1 MNRNQIGTAP
11 RGQLFASSMLARGLI
26 LALSTFASVAHA
38 GTLPTGGA
46 VAAGSATIATSP
58 ASVVVTQ
65 ASDRAIINWT
75 GFSVGQGNTIT
86 FNQPGATS
94 ATLNRVTGATT
105 STIAGQIVSNG
116 AVYLINP
123 NGIAITATGSVDT
136 AGGFIASTLDIADSD
151 FMAGRA
157 NFAGKG
163 ASASVSNAGR
173 IVAGQGAYVALL
185 GGSVANAGTITVPL
199 GKVGLASGEQVTL
212 DLNGNGFMQVA
223 LPTNT
228 LTGTSALI
236 DNSGTITVN
245 GGFAQLSAATVKNA
259 VRNVINMSGVINA
272 DSATGSAGHIQLWGG
287 DGGTVA
293 ATGTLTA
300 RATGAA
306 GDGGLVETSGAAVD
320 FTGLKVN
327 TSSIGG
333 KTGTWLVDPYGLIV
347 DTASANTISAN
358 LATTD
363 VALTTTGGN
372 TTGPGIPIT
381 DPYAGASVVDINAIY
396 INAPIS
402 WSSQHELY
410 LGSGSDIIIT
420 AAINGPN
427 GSLVLN
433 TNELNPSP
441 AAATYRTIS
450 DTAAV
455 NVGLFQLRE
464 GNWVQNT
471 PVLPAFYARDFQ
483 IAPNP
488 YYPVTFL
495 RVSGGS
501 GTTSN
506 PYQVADVYGL
516 QGITGQDG
524 SRGSLGIVGP
534 VLLTGSY
541 VLTNDIDASVTATWN
556 GGTGFVPIGTI
567 QVGFTIFSS
576 PFTGTLDGQ
585 GHTISGLVVNNFTG
599 LALDNLIGYRDAGLF
614 GQIGQM
620 GQTAQTAAVANLTL
634 SGASVTDQSSN
645 SQSVGVLAGAV
656 VDATI
661 TNVHTSGSAI
671 GVVNAGGLIGS
682 VGGSVLSNTSSSASV
697 SAQTAGGLVGT
708 TTSATRIGQSYATG
722 AVSAVYTGGGLVGSL
737 DSGSNVTQAYASGSV
752 TGTPGGTGFEK
763 LGGLVG
769 AATSATIE
777 QAYATGSVTGSVAA
791 GSNIDAGGLVGT
803 TQGSTIAETYAT
815 GAVNSGTQG
824 TENAAGGLV
833 GNLLNSTVTAS
844 YWDMYSSGRNL
855 GAGLFGTGTFLVTT
869 ISSDPAQFG
878 TLNYAYNTS
887 AYATFGSAN
896 WVFFNGQ
903 TRPFG
908 AWELPAAVNGVVT
921 ITNSHQLQ
929 LISSALGQDYVL
941 GNTIDLSETGAVVAG
956 NPSSYQGMWNSTGF
970 VSIGITGTTYSGFT
984 GILDGHGFAISNMSI
999 TSNPLLN
1006 GYIQYDAGLFEYLT
1020 SSANISNLNLV
1031 GGVIDFPVA
1040 AVGALAG
1047 QNSGTISNVTSST
1060 TVIGSDIY
1068 TGGLVGYNVGY
1079 ITGSSAS
1086 GPVTGVATTV
1096 GSAYS
1101 VGGLVGY
1108 NQRFNIPGDPLYANS
1123 GVITQSFA
1131 TGSVTGAG
1139 GEGGLVG
1146 TNDNGIIS
1154 QSYASGT
1161 VHSTISAAY
1170 TGGLVAQNYGSITD
1184 SYATG
1189 AVTGVLPA
1197 VYVYNGLEVIGG
1209 LIGANYGPVTRS
1221 YATGLV
1227 AGGEHNLSGLA
1238 SGGLAGYNSFGTF
1251 TGTFWDTTSTGQTNA
1266 VYNAPSPTG
1275 TAGLTTAQMQNFGA
1289 YASTYAGWN
1298 FVNVWAPPTQAGQAG
1313 QTAGYYPQLYATSPV
1328 ILATA
1333 AITSSTYGA
1342 VSTTPGVISGGPGIY
1357 AFGPSGD
1364 AIPLTSLFTTTV
1376 TASSGVGQYATTPLA
1391 VNSVTSTLGTAYR
1404 VINPGVSGS
1413 ITIDPALLTLT
1424 YTANPTT
1431 GTYGA
1436 AIPALSGSDTV
1447 TGLVNGDT
1455 LAAVIAGT
1463 PRFSTGAT
1471 PTSNA
1476 GSYAVTGSGLSGLSA
1491 NYSLMVLQA
1500 PGNATALTINPAPL
1514 TVTYTANSATG
1525 TYGSAIPAL
1534 SGSESAAGLV
1544 NNDTLASVTSGL
1556 ASFGTSATSASNVGN
1571 YGVTGSGLSANSGNY
1586 SVTFQQA
1593 ASNANALTIN
1603 PAPLTVT
1610 YTANAATGTYGSA
1623 IPALSGS
1630 ESAVG
1635 LVNNDTLASATLGTA
1650 SFATSATSASNAGS
1664 YGVTG
1669 NGLSGNGNYS
1679 VTFQQA
1685 AGNAMA
1691 LTINP
1696 APLNVTY
1703 TANTATGT
1711 YGSAIPALSGTE
1723 SAAGL
1728 VNNDTL
1734 ASATLG
1740 TASFGTSATS
1750 ASNAGSY
1757 GVTGSGLSGNGNYTV
1772 TAQQA
1777 AGNATALTINPAA
1790 LTVTYTAN
1798 AAIGTYGSAIPALSG
1813 SESAAGLV
1821 NGDTLAA
1828 VTSGAASY
1836 GSDATR
1842 ASNVGSYGV
1851 TGSGLSG
1858 NSGNYSVTFQQ
1869 AAGNVTALTI
1879 NPAPLT
1885 VTYTANAVTG
1895 TYGAAIPA
1903 LSGTESATG
1912 LVNGDTL
1919 SSATM
1924 GTAGF
1929 GTSATS
1935 ASNVGSYGVTGGGL
1949 SGTGNYT
1956 VTAQQ
1961 AAGNATALTINPAAL
1976 IVTYTAN
1983 AATGTYGAAI
1993 PALSGTET
2001 GAGLV
2006 NGDTVASVTSGTA
2019 SFATSATPAS
2029 NVGSYGVVGSGL
2041 SGSSANYT
2049 VTFQQAMGNASAFTI
2064 DPRSVTVMANSLDRP
2079 FGAPNPQ
2086 LTYVIAPADATSGLI
2101 DGATL
2106 SGALATTAN
2115 QQSPSG
2121 NYAIT
2126 QGTLAATSNYRIAY
2140 IAGVLKVDLPPLQAL
2155 NAFINSHSP
2164 AAWLWGDPA
2173 YWDAGCAAAPPPHAR
2188 SETIVITD
2196 PSRGAC
2202 SK

>member
-38 GTLPTGGA
+38 GTLPTGGT

-372 TTGPGIPIT
+372 ATGPGIPIT

-427 GSLVLN
+427 GRLVLN
-433 TNELNPSP
+433 TDEGNP
-441 AAATYRTIS
+441 AAGSSTYRTIS

-455 NVGLFQLRE
+455 NVGLFQLRA

-483 IAPNP
+483 IAPSP

-534 VLLTGSY
+534 VLLTASY

-556 GGTGFVPIGTI
+556 GGIGFVPIGTI

-599 LALDNLIGYRDAGLF
+599 ITLENSTGYRDAGLF

-634 SGASVTDQSSN
+634 SGASVTDQSNN

-671 GVVNAGGLIGS
+671 GVVSAGGLIGS

-929 LISSALGQDYVL
+929 LINSGLGESYVL
-941 GNTIDLSETGAVVAG
+941 GADIDLTETGAVTAG
-956 NPSSYQGMWNSTGF
+956 TPASYAGMWSNAGFVPIGTDGVGNVLGSGFVGTFNGAGYTISGLSINLPTSNYVGLFGQVNDAAALQNIILSSANVTGQSYVGGVVGNIAGTNETIYNIDFSGNVTGSGSGQYVGGIIGSSYQ
-970 VSIGITGTTYSGFT
+970 
-984 GILDGHGFAISNMSI
+984 
-999 TSNPLLN
+999 SNPNSPLMLLN
-1006 GYIQYDAGLFEYLT
+1006 SSGSVTGGNFVGGLIGLAQSYVYN
-1020 SSANISNLNLV
+1020 SSSSSTVVGVDLV
-1031 GGVIDFPVA
+1031 GGLIGFSEDN
-1040 AVGALAG
+1040 ALK
-1047 QNSGTISNVTSST
+1047 NV
-1060 TVIGSDIY
+1060 
-1068 TGGLVGYNVGY
+1068 
-1079 ITGSSAS
+1079 
-1086 GPVTGVATTV
+1086 
-1096 GSAYS
+1096 
-1101 VGGLVGY
+1101 
-1108 NQRFNIPGDPLYANS
+1108 
-1123 GVITQSFA
+1123 FA
-1131 TGSVTGAG
+1131 TGSVTGTQAVGGLLGDEYGSLTNAYSSGAVNVTNGAAG
-1139 GEGGLVG
+1139 SSIGGLVG
-1146 TNDNGIIS
+1146 DANSYIYQNIYSTSTINAPNSTQVGGIAGFESDVAVINA
-1154 QSYASGT
+1154 YYAGAIHASG
-1161 VHSTISAAY
+1161 ST
-1170 TGGLVAQNYGSITD
+1170 LV
-1184 SYATG
+1184 
-1189 AVTGVLPA
+1189 
-1197 VYVYNGLEVIGG
+1197 
-1209 LIGANYGPVTRS
+1209 
-1221 YATGLV
+1221 
-1227 AGGEHNLSGLA
+1227 
-1238 SGGLAGYNSFGTF
+1238 GGLAGYLAINIGSFKNSY
-1251 TGTFWDTTSTGQTNA
+1251 WDTTVSGTLTAFGVNA
-1266 VYNAPSPTG
+1266 SYGMNTV
-1275 TAGLTTAQMQNFGA
+1275 AGLTTAKMQDLGSA
-1289 YASTYAGWN
+1289 GTTTYIGWDFAGTWS
-1298 FVNVWAPPTQAGQAG
+1298 PPTQAGQGG
-1313 QTAGYYPQLYATSPV
+1313 QTVGYYPQLYALTPIAV
-1328 ILATA
+1328 GTIGN
-1333 AITSSTYGA
+1333 ISSTYGTTPPA
-1342 VSTTPGVISGGPGIY
+1342 VFGSQTAGTRDVGTISFGSTT
-1357 AFGPSGD
+1357 AT
-1364 AIPLTSLFTTTV
+1364 ATSPV
-1376 TASSGVGQYATTPLA
+1376 TADGYAITPTGGTVVGYGGETI
-1391 VNSVTSTLGTAYR
+1391 R
-1404 VINPGVSGS
+1404 VITVGSGTLT
-1413 ITIDPALLTLT
+1413 ITPAALTVT
-1424 YTANPTT
+1424 YTANPAQS
-1431 GTYGA
+1431 TYGTT
-1436 AIPALSGSDTV
+1436 PSGLSGKYSE

-1455 LAAVIAGT
+1455 LDGSAG
-1463 PRFSTGAT
+1463 FAT
-1471 PTSNA
+1471 TASNLTSV
-1476 GSYAVTGSGLSGLSA
+1476 GSYAITGSGL
-1491 NYSLMVLQA
+1491 
-1500 PGNATALTINPAPL
+1500 TA
-1514 TVTYTANSATG
+1514 
-1525 TYGSAIPAL
+1525 
-1534 SGSESAAGLV
+1534 
-1544 NNDTLASVTSGL
+1544 
-1556 ASFGTSATSASNVGN
+1556 
-1571 YGVTGSGLSANSGNY
+1571 SGNY
-1586 SVTFQQA
+1586 TLSSVQA
-1593 ASNANALTIN
+1593 AGNAAALTIN

-1623 IPALSGS
+1623 IPALSGT

-1669 NGLSGNGNYS
+1669 NGLSGNGNYT
-1679 VTFQQA
+1679 VTAQQA

-1790 LTVTYTAN
+1790 L
-1798 AAIGTYGSAIPALSG
+1798 
-1813 SESAAGLV
+1813 
-1821 NGDTLAA
+1821 
-1828 VTSGAASY
+1828 
-1836 GSDATR
+1836 
-1842 ASNVGSYGV
+1842 
-1851 TGSGLSG
+1851 
-1858 NSGNYSVTFQQ
+1858 
-1869 AAGNVTALTI
+1869 
-1879 NPAPLT
+1879 
-1885 VTYTANAVTG
+1885 
-1895 TYGAAIPA
+1895 
-1903 LSGTESATG
+1903 
-1912 LVNGDTL
+1912 
-1919 SSATM
+1919 
-1924 GTAGF
+1924 
-1929 GTSATS
+1929 
-1935 ASNVGSYGVTGGGL
+1935 
-1949 SGTGNYT
+1949 
-1956 VTAQQ
+1956 
-1961 AAGNATALTINPAAL
+1961 

-2001 GAGLV
+2001 WAGLV
-2006 NGDTVASVTSGTA
+2006 NGDTVASVISGTA

-2064 DPRSVTVMANSLDRP
+2064 DPRSVTVTANSLDRP

-2086 LTYVIAPADATSGLI
+2086 LTYVIAPGDATSGLI

-2173 YWDAGCAAAPPPHAR
+2173 YLDAGCASPPPHAR